1 MAQPFWRTDGR
12 LSAAGNSVRTH
23 STGTLAGAGRPSRA
37 ALAAAVVALVA
48 AAFLAL
54 LLPQGAGAEAPDTQS
69 SPVTD
74 AEPSELQQRVE
85 STAAA
90 YNEAVEKR
98 EAAEQQVAECEQRI
112 AELEEELPAA
122 QDRAA
127 DAIYA
132 TYRFH
137 QSTDSFL
144 ELLLSSDGL
153 TDFISTLAYLN
164 SVSEYNV
171 SQIEELNELTRELE
185 AERATLETTLAEAQ
199 AEEEAAETALAEAQA
214 AREEARRVAAE
225 KAAQEQAALAAQ
237 AAAAASQTSSATS
250 QDATSGDGQEAAADQ
265 GGVSGDE
272 TAGGGDAADATV
284 PDENGGETVDPDP
297 VVPDDSGENSG
308 GDTADEVDW
317 NSDRAAFID
326 EWGARIDAYLSWSTL
341 AGYGRVFAAA
351 AWDYGVDPRWSP
363 AISFVESTCGAY
375 CFLPHNAWGW
385 GSVSWDSWE
394 EAIYAHVAGLARGYG
409 YTLTYEAACTYCPP
423 NADYWYWTVLEQME
437 SI

>member
-1 MAQPFWRTDGR
+1 MALPFWRTDGR
-12 LSAAGNSVRTH
+12 LSAAGNSVRNH
-23 STGTLAGAGRPSRA
+23 SSDARADAGRPVRA
-37 ALAAAVVALVA
+37 ALATAVAAVVAA
-48 AAFLAL
+48 AL
-54 LLPQGAGAEAPDTQS
+54 LTLCLPRGAGAEAPDTQS

-74 AEPSELQQRVE
+74 AQPSELQQRVE

-90 YNEAVEKR
+90 YNEAVGKR
-98 EAAEQQVAECEQRI
+98 ETAEQQVVECEQRI
-112 AELEEELPAA
+112 AELEEQLPAA

-137 QSTDSFL
+137 QRTDTFL
-144 ELLLSSDGL
+144 ELLLSSDGFG
-153 TDFISTLAYLN
+153 DFISTLAYLN

-171 SQIEELNELTRELE
+171 SQIEELNALTSELE
-185 AERATLETTLAEAQ
+185 SERTTLEATLAEAQ
-199 AEEEAAETALAEAQA
+199 AEEAAAEAALAEAQA
-214 AREEARRVAAE
+214 AREEARRIAAE
-225 KAAQEQAALAAQ
+225 QAAREQAALAAQ
-237 AAAAASQTSSATS
+237 AASAGQAASSSSPGGATGDRV
-250 QDATSGDGQEAAADQ
+250 DASD
-265 GGVSGDE
+265 
-272 TAGGGDAADATV
+272 GGDPGGDSDGGAVDPVV
-284 PDENGGETVDPDP
+284 PDGNGDPVEPDP
-297 VVPDDSGENSG
+297 VVPDDSGNGDG
-308 GDTADEVDW
+308 GDSDDVDW
-317 NSDRAAFID
+317 NSDRATFID
-326 EWGARIDAYLSWSTL
+326 EWGARIDAYLSWSAL

-409 YTLTYEAACTYCPP
+409 YTITYEAACTYCPP
-423 NADYWYWTVLEQME
+423 NADYWYWTVLGQME